1 MNYHFDK
8 YELVEYY
15 KIYLEKILI
24 RLYFFLVFS
33 PLITLQNFPIGTIL
47 LLLFDITITEKV

>member
-8 YELVEYY
+8 YELLQDIFRKNSH
-15 KIYLEKILI
+15 KIVL
-24 RLYFFLVFS
+24 FLVFS

-47 LLLFDITITEKV
+47 LLLFDITITKKV